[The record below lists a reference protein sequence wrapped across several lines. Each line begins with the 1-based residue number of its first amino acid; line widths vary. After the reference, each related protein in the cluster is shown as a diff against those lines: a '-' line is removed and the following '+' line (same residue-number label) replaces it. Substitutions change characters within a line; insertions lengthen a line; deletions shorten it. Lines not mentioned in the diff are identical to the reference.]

1 MTEAF
6 PSQNT
11 VVRTSRGLSIAGTRI
26 TLYDVMDYLTAGWPP
41 TLIQHWLNL
50 NEQQIADVIAYI
62 TQHQDAV
69 QQEYQRVVQQAQEI
83 QQYWEDKNREHQ
95 VPSANLPSQP
105 DHEALRAK
113 LRAWKTR
120 LEQA

>member
-1 MTEAF
+1 MTEAY
-6 PSQNT
+6 PSQTT
-11 VVRTSRGLSIAGTRI
+11 VVRTRRGLSIAGTRI

-50 NEQQIADVIAYI
+50 TEHQMTDVMAYI

-69 QQEYQRVVQQAQEI
+69 KQEYEYVVQQAQEI
-83 QQYWEDKNREHQ
+83 QQYWEAKHRERQ

-105 DHEALRAK
+105 GHEALRAR

>member
-1 MTEAF
+1 MTEAH
-6 PSQNT
+6 PSQTT

-50 NEQQIADVIAYI
+50 TEQQMTDVMAYI
-62 TQHQDAV
+62 TQHYDAV
-69 QQEYQRVVQQAQEI
+69 EQEYQCVLQQAQEI
-83 QQYWEDKNREHQ
+83 QQYWEAKHRERPG
-95 VPSANLPSQP
+95 PSTNVPSQP
-105 DHEALRAK
+105 DHEALRAT
-113 LRAWKTR
+113 LRAWKAR